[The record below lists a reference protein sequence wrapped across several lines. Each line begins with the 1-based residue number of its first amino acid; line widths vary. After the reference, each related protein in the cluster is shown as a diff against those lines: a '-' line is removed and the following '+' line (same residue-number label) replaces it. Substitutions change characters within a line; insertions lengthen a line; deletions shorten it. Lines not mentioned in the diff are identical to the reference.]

1 MGRAVKPS
9 CCQSLSDVKPGGT
22 KRNFNV
28 TQWFSSSRVEFAMPP
43 KPIDPI
49 RAELNRGAPLGA
61 TRSAVGEIQQKSASH
76 SIRKRC
82 ANLFG
87 VGRSNPQLVKLIQFR
102 SYQSPSMTFSAKL
115 SNGKVHT
122 EGSHVGQDIADRL
135 NQLPKRFMQDPQHS
149 GKGLRLLD
157 QQLNVFHLQ
166 STPAVAAVLKS
177 SRTLAAQ
184 ALPVADPGRAHL
196 GQISGVQTTADGSQF
211 RLVDQH
217 LYRFDTQVHGW
228 LPDKDQASYSRLGL
242 SKEGVLIKVPQGVA
256 DISVE
261 GKTQVSLQAS
271 ASGSALQVSR
281 GANTPG
287 AALVPIGES
296 GEPMQLTRIGLS
308 GDTLYAIDPQGELLR
323 GDLRNIE
330 GGRLTLLP
338 VPVEQF
344 EAMHKGAV
352 SFKGFMH
359 DDHGQLN
366 ALLRD
371 ARNQLHSNPL
381 TDAPGQAP
389 GWNLS
394 DVILKVI
401 DKGLPEPG
409 MHSLANTVDLGQRG
423 KVALQASTL
432 LCWDAQAQHWDKTDH
447 LDIDQLQRGLDGRA
461 YVLQEGQLKAL
472 ATHKAREPLHMGASY
487 ELAPHDAAR
496 TQVGFD
502 EVMAGSTGRE
512 ITGFAVQNAKHFVTL
527 DSQQQL
533 HAHINGAATAL
544 PLPLAQTL
552 KTVALDHQ
560 GHLYAHTES
569 GRLLKLE
576 KAHWQNPSSAAA
588 SWTPVPLPGNEPLTS
603 LRMGPDQ
610 QLIASWGG
618 KNVQLSHSLDGSPK
632 WQPVEPSLN
641 TRPGSLG
648 EVLGGREIKSQNNG
662 TAWAVTSAFVG
673 QKEEGL
679 GRDRGILKGIGA
691 HIKPIEGLKETGRDI
706 QHHFTGRA
714 GLDGLYADARDVR
727 GQLDALA
734 KTAPR
739 AEDLTTRLE
748 RLSKQ
753 ESTQELAGTLKSSL
767 ALVEKNSEPLAVRL
781 GDLKGA
787 RVIPEQPLAVLDKPG
802 KHSLSSLGQMRL
814 AFENLAPSQANTTA
828 ALLRSYE
835 KQGVA
840 LSPWSAEQKR
850 DLSNPT
856 ALVESDLIH
865 HARTLSRL
873 EALTTRMEGDA
884 PDQARIAETLK
895 TVMQD
900 YHDSPVHKMASQ
912 QINSFA
918 QAETLY
924 KNLKLLIKDLS
935 TPGSALNFHITR
947 ALGLDGE
954 ADIKEA
960 LMQQIQQ
967 SDSGQ
972 SIASSRSKTKSAAL
986 FALGMAPVPLLEVF
1000 VGASRAKTNG
1010 ITFSRTDTGATV
1022 DINMGTAHGF
1032 NASLGSG
1039 TILSPAGDLFGTGV
1053 RVGAEASLT
1062 VSREKGS
1069 NVSFDVKEADFPA
1082 MMEILAGREGD
1093 AFDLLD
1099 LGSNHQSGQ
1108 RSKSAVDVSVSS
1120 LVQGRA
1126 HFIVPENSQA
1136 LGGLVRSA
1144 ISAGAGLNLAHFDQS
1159 SSVTQGAGDITR
1171 TKGANNQLLNKGGV
1185 SVGVGAVHTAGTA
1198 TVSPDGPT
1206 LVGFTLS
1213 DISLTVSFDRNTAR
1227 AMRFTFKQP
1236 AAVEQK
1242 QIDTLRDALS
1252 RHSPQLKAQLQATAP
1267 AEGDAGEQLQSLQ
1280 RLFEKAPAPATRP
1293 EEHHAL
1299 KDQLQ
1304 KLLHQQ
1310 ELVEQGKRELSS
1322 VESSVSY
1329 VGLNGG
1335 ASHEWLDD
1343 AAPANKAAILKLLT
1357 EQPELAR
1364 ALKDLESSKGTSVT
1378 IGLEVKPQVLRTI
1391 ESKVGDGRN
1400 PDYDVQQALKN
1411 TDNLRVKT
1419 MSVGYTA
1426 SRTHSMTL
1434 PTPFLSFSSSAALS
1448 HTHKLLNAEFEYGRD
1463 PNAPVR
1469 MKLKDAS
1476 SMLQNPELHP
1486 ELQDQKVR
1494 DRRRPVV

>member
-166 STPAVAAVLKS
+166 SAPAVAAVLKS

-281 GANTPG
+281 GANTPA
-287 AALVPIGES
+287 AALVPVGES
-296 GEPMQLTRIGLS
+296 GKPVQLTRIGLS

-323 GDLRNIE
+323 GDLRSIE

-366 ALLRD
+366 ALLLD

-409 MHSLANTVDLGQRG
+409 MRGLANTVDLGQRG
-423 KVALQASTL
+423 KVALEASTL

-472 ATHKAREPLHMGASY
+472 ATHKTREPLQMGASY
-487 ELAPHDAAR
+487 ELAPHNAAR

-502 EVMAGSTGRE
+502 EVMAGSDGHE

-533 HAHINGAATAL
+533 HTHINGTATAL

-560 GHLYAHTES
+560 GHLYAQTES
-569 GRLLKLE
+569 GKLLKLE
-576 KAHWQNPSSAAA
+576 KAQWQTPSSAAA

-648 EVLGGREIKSQNNG
+648 EVLGGGEIKSQNNG

-691 HIKPIEGLKETGRDI
+691 HMKPIEGLKETGRDI

-787 RVIPEQPLAVLDKPG
+787 RVIPEQPLAVPDKPG

-840 LSPWSAEQKR
+840 LSPWNAEQKR

-884 PDQARIAETLK
+884 PDQARIAEALK

-900 YHDSPVHKMASQ
+900 YHDSPVHKKASQ

-924 KNLKLLIKDLS
+924 KNFKLLSKDLS

-972 SIASSRSKTKSAAL
+972 SIASSRSKKKAVVL
-986 FALGMAPVPLLEVF
+986 FAFGMAPVPLLEVF
-1000 VGASRAKTNG
+1000 VGASRTKANG
-1010 ITFSRTDTGATV
+1010 ITISRTDSGATIE
-1022 DINMGTAHGF
+1022 INMGTTHGAS
-1032 NASLGSG
+1032 ASLGSAAV
-1039 TILSPAGDLFGTGV
+1039 LLPVGDMFKAGV

-1062 VSREKGS
+1062 ASREKAES
-1069 NVSFDVKEADFPA
+1069 VSFDVKEADFPA
-1082 MMEILAGREGD
+1082 MMDILAGSKGD

-1108 RSKSAVDVSVSS
+1108 RSKNTLDLSVSS
-1120 LVQGRA
+1120 HVQGRA
-1126 HFIVPENSQA
+1126 DFVVPEKSQS
-1136 LGGLVRSA
+1136 LDNVVRSF
-1144 ISAGAGLNLAHFDQS
+1144 INAGANLNLAHFDKS
-1159 SSVTQGAGDITR
+1159 TAVTQGQHQITR
-1171 TKGANNQLLNKGGV
+1171 TKGENLQMLGSGGV
-1185 SVGVGAVHTAGTA
+1185 SVGLGPLNTIGLA
-1198 TVSPDGPT
+1198 TVGSDDAT
-1206 LVGFTLS
+1206 LAVYTAA
-1213 DISLTVSFDRNTAR
+1213 DISLAVGFDRSSAR
-1227 AMRFTFKQP
+1227 AMRFTFKLP
-1236 AAVEQK
+1236 AAIEQG
-1242 QIDTLRDALS
+1242 QIDTLRNALS
-1252 RHSPQLKAQLQATAP
+1252 RHSPQLKTQLLVTTP
-1267 AEGDAGEQLQSLQ
+1267 AKGDTGEQLQSLH
-1280 RLFEKAPAPATRP
+1280 RLFETIPAPATRP

-1310 ELVEQGKRELSS
+1310 ELVVQGKRELSS
-1322 VESSVSY
+1322 VESTVSY

-1335 ASHEWLDD
+1335 SSHEWLDD

-1378 IGLEVKPQVLRTI
+1378 IGLELKPQVLRTN

-1400 PDYDVQQALKN
+1400 PDYDVQQAMKN

-1434 PTPFLSFSSSAALS
+1434 PTPILSFSSSAALS
-1448 HTHKLLNAEFEYGRD
+1448 HTHKLLNAELEYGRD

-1469 MKLKDAS
+1469 MKLKDAAS
-1476 SMLQNPELHP
+1476 TPQNTELHP

-1494 DRRRPVV
+1494 DSRRPQV

>member
-1 MGRAVKPS
+1 MERAVKPS

-691 HIKPIEGLKETGRDI
+691 HMKPIEGLKETGRDI

-840 LSPWSAEQKR
+840 LSPWNAEQKR